1 MPFDRL
7 RETGDTESK
16 DFRFKATDQ
25 IDSISRNLSVSFRTQ
40 NSLNTSFSLSLLG
53 RNSISM
59 NLSVSFRTQNSLNT
73 SFSLSLLGVNSI
85 ISRNLSISSQT
96 QNSLNISFPLSL
108 LGVNYINSSLAISSC
123 SETIISVILGLSY
136 KSLELGSTILFQNI
150 NVSLYAQENISNII
164 NYSFLSVDFSNNIIN
179 LSFFPCILIN
189 QILSFSSNSGS
200 RIISIISFNYIST
213 LLINSF
219 VNMSFAGKNSY
230 YKSVSIVFK
239 GIVEGKGK
247 ITQHHKI
254 GFIDDKKKIAQIV
267 KRLTPFK

>member
-25 IDSISRNLSVSFRTQ
+25 IDSISRNLSISFRTQ

-53 RNSISM
+53 RNSISR
-59 NLSVSFRTQNSLNT
+59 NLSVF
-73 SFSLSLLGVNSI
+73 
-85 ISRNLSISSQT
+85 SQT

-150 NVSLYAQENISNII
+150 NVSLYAQENISNVI

>member
-1 MPFDRL
+1 MSFDRL

-53 RNSISM
+53 RNSISR
-59 NLSVSFRTQNSLNT
+59 NLSVSFR
-73 SFSLSLLGVNSI
+73 
-85 ISRNLSISSQT
+85 T

>member
-7 RETGDTESK
+7 REAGDTESK

-53 RNSISM
+53 RNSIS
-59 NLSVSFRTQNSLNT
+59 
-73 SFSLSLLGVNSI
+73 
-85 ISRNLSISSQT
+85 RNLSISSQT

-108 LGVNYINSSLAISSC
+108 LGVNSINSSLAISSC